1 MRRVRLAAL
10 PTGKGHPL
18 CAMLYF
24 EPLLPLCR
32 ATMIHWTK
40 FGRRVVLALLLSV
53 SFAARAADLTVSAA
67 ASLTDAFRE
76 LAAVFESR
84 NPGTKV
90 LLNFGASEALL
101 AQIAKGAPVDVFAS
115 ADEETMDR
123 AAEQNLLLGGSRR
136 DFAGNSL
143 VVVTPPGGPALAR
156 LAELSPPRIA
166 RIALG
171 NPASV
176 PAGRYARAALEA
188 AGLWSRLEPKF
199 VFAQNVRQA
208 LDYVARGEVD
218 AGFVY
223 ATDARAQAGK
233 LKVAFEVTAPTPVR
247 YPIAVIA
254 GTSQGDAARRF
265 TEVVL
270 SPQGQAALQRYGFS
284 RP

>member
-1 MRRVRLAAL
+1 
-10 PTGKGHPL
+10 
-18 CAMLYF
+18 
-24 EPLLPLCR
+24 
-32 ATMIHWTK
+32 MIHWTK

>member
-1 MRRVRLAAL
+1 
-10 PTGKGHPL
+10 
-18 CAMLYF
+18 
-24 EPLLPLCR
+24 
-32 ATMIHWTK
+32 MIHWTK

-53 SFAARAADLTVSAA
+53 SFAAKAADLTVSAA

-123 AAEQNLLLGGSRR
+123 AAERNLLLGGSRR
-136 DFAGNSL
+136 DFTANSL
-143 VVVTPPGGPALAR
+143 VVVTPPEGPALAR

-176 PAGRYARAALEA
+176 PAGRYARAALQA

-223 ATDARAQAGK
+223 ATDARAQAGE
-233 LKVAFEVTAPTPVR
+233 LKVAFEVPTPTPVH

-265 TEVVL
+265 TEFVL
-270 SPQGQAALQRYGFS
+270 SPQGQAALGRYGFS